1 MKKLSGSQK
10 LRLTRLGR
18 SLKIKDVSKK
28 VFLSESYISFME
40 SGTRKV
46 PSSVEKVLDFDAG
59 IRWYLT
65 IVDALQSEEDG
76 RKALEI
82 LNKVLKI

>member
-1 MKKLSGSQK
+1 MELFRNQK
-10 LRLTRLGR
+10 LRLTRLGQG
-18 SLKIKDVSKK
+18 LKIKDVSKK

-46 PSSVEKVLDFDAG
+46 PSSVEKVLDFDKG

-65 IVDALQSEEDG
+65 IVDALQSKEDG
-76 RKALEI
+76 DKALEI